1 MFSWSQIGKILL
13 ESKPKLLKGH
23 LITLVAILLSIPI
36 PLMLPIMVDEV
47 VLDKPASFVNAIETL
62 FGSGSAFYYIAVV
75 LVTVIILRISYL
87 LVSVWQTQVFMDIS
101 KQVTFRMRE
110 RLIRH
115 LQKVSMNAYE
125 TLGSGAVTSH
135 LVTDINTIDSFIENA
150 TSKLMASVLT
160 LISVALVI
168 IFIHPVLGI
177 TILIFQPLV
186 MILTRKISRSV
197 GALKRSEN
205 ASIETFQQNLGE
217 SLELFGQIKASNKE
231 PYFFN
236 KLVKEARN
244 IKETSHQFGY
254 KSIAAERFS
263 YTLFLSSF
271 EVFRAMGLL
280 LVVYSDLSIGM
291 MFAMFGYIWF
301 IMTPIQ
307 DILSLQ
313 YSFANADAALKRINT
328 ILGLEMEPYG
338 DKPLPSKSTG
348 VDISVKE
355 LCFSYYED
363 EPVLKGISMHIPAGQ
378 NVAIIG
384 SSGSGKTTLA
394 QVLAGFYHK
403 SSGELFF
410 NDSPIDSLSRE
421 SLRESIFLVLQMP
434 ILFNETL
441 LFNLTMGTEYEDEA
455 IIAALEV
462 AQMSEFV
469 DSLPEG
475 LQSLVGRQGVRLSGG
490 QRQRLSIARMMLA
503 NPDVVIFDES
513 TSALDVHTEQKLFDG
528 LASFL
533 ENKTVIT
540 IAHRLS
546 TVLNSDMI
554 YVLEEG
560 VIVEEGTPY
569 LLESKLGYYHKFLSV
584 QKS

>member
-1 MFSWSQIGKILL
+1 MFSWSEIGKILL
-13 ESKPKLLKGH
+13 ENKSKLFKGH
-23 LITLVAILLSIPI
+23 IITLWAILLSIPI
-36 PLMLPIMVDEV
+36 PLMLPVMVDEV
-47 VLDKPASFVNAIETL
+47 VLDKPAGFVSSIESL
-62 FGSGSAFYYIAVV
+62 FGSGSAFYYISII
-75 LVTVIILRISYL
+75 LITVILLRISYL
-87 LVSVWQTQVFMDIS
+87 LVSVWQTQIFMDIS

-125 TLGSGAVTSH
+125 TLGSGGISSH

-150 TSKLMASVLT
+150 TSKLMASIVT
-160 LISVALVI
+160 LIAVATVI

-186 MILTRKISRSV
+186 MLLTRKISRSV
-197 GALKRSEN
+197 GGLKRIEN

-231 PYFFN
+231 SHFFN
-236 KLVKEARN
+236 KLVREARK
-244 IKETSHQFGY
+244 IKESSHHFGY

-307 DILSLQ
+307 DILSIQ
-313 YSFANADAALKRINT
+313 YAYANADAALKRVNT
-328 ILGLEMEPYG
+328 ILGLETEPSASAVLNPREDG
-338 DKPLPSKSTG
+338 I
-348 VDISVKE
+348 DISVKN
-355 LCFSYYED
+355 LSFSYNEQ
-363 EPVLKGISMHIPAGQ
+363 EPVLNKISMNIPAGQ

-394 QVLAGFYHK
+394 QVIAGFYHK
-403 SSGELFF
+403 SSGTLSY
-410 NDSPIDSLSRE
+410 NQLPIDTLSRE
-421 SLRESIFLVLQMP
+421 SLRESVFLVLQMP

-441 LFNLTMGTEYEDEA
+441 LFNLTMGSEYKQEA
-455 IIAALEV
+455 ILDALEI
-462 AQMSEFV
+462 AQMTEFV
-469 DSLPEG
+469 HSLPEG
-475 LQSLVGRQGVRLSGG
+475 LESLVGRQGVRLSGG
-490 QRQRLSIARMMLA
+490 QRQRLSIARMILA
-503 NPDVVIFDES
+503 NPNVVIFDES
-513 TSALDVHTEQKLFDG
+513 TSALDVHTEKKLYDE
-528 LASFL
+528 LKSFL
-533 ENKTVIT
+533 EKKTVIT

-560 VIVEEGTPY
+560 SIVEEGTPY
-569 LLESKLGYYHKFLSV
+569 ILESKLGHYHKFLTV

>member
-1 MFSWSQIGKILL
+1 MFSWSEIGKILL

-23 LITLVAILLSIPI
+23 FITLWAILLSIPI
-36 PLMLPIMVDEV
+36 PLMLPMMVDEV
-47 VLDKPASFVNAIETL
+47 VLDKPATFVETIISV
-62 FGSGSAFYYIAVV
+62 FGSGSAFYYICII
-75 LVTVIILRISYL
+75 LITVILLRITYL
-87 LVSVWQTQVFMDIS
+87 FVSVWQTQVFMDIS

-125 TLGSGAVTSH
+125 TLGSGGVSSH

-150 TSKLMASVLT
+150 TSKLMAAILT

-168 IFIHPVLGI
+168 IFIHPILGI
-177 TILIFQPLV
+177 TILIFQPIV
-186 MILTRKISRSV
+186 MLLTRKISKSV
-197 GALKRSEN
+197 GGLKRIEN

-236 KLVKEARN
+236 KLVSEARN

-307 DILSLQ
+307 DILSIQ
-313 YSFANADAALKRINT
+313 YAFANADAALKRVNS
-328 ILGLEMEPYG
+328 ILDLETEPSG
-338 DKPLPSKSTG
+338 NNILTTTAEG
-348 VDISVKE
+348 IDISVKN
-355 LCFSYYED
+355 LCFSYYEN
-363 EPVLKGISMHIPAGQ
+363 EPVLQGISMHIPAGQ

-394 QVLAGFYHK
+394 QVIAGFYHK
-403 SSGELFF
+403 NSGILSY
-410 NDSPIDSLSRE
+410 NNLPIDTLSRE
-421 SLRESIFLVLQMP
+421 SLRESVFLVLQMP

-441 LFNLTMGTEYEDEA
+441 LFNLTMGSEYELES
-455 IIAALEV
+455 IHYALEI
-462 AQMSEFV
+462 AQMSDFV
-469 DSLPEG
+469 QSLPDG
-475 LQSLVGRQGVRLSGG
+475 LESIVGRQGVRLSGG
-490 QRQRLSIARMMLA
+490 QRQRLSIARMILA

-513 TSALDVHTEQKLFDG
+513 TSALDVHTEQKLYDG
-528 LASFL
+528 LKNIL

-560 VIVEEGTPY
+560 CIVEEGTPY
-569 LLESKLGYYHKFLSV
+569 SLESKLGYYHKFLSV
-584 QKS
+584 QKT

>member
-1 MFSWSQIGKILL
+1 MFSWPEIGKTLL
-13 ESKPKLLKGH
+13 ESKDKLLKGH
-23 LITLVAILLSIPI
+23 LITLLGILLSIPI
-36 PLMLPIMVDEV
+36 PLMLPVMVDEV
-47 VLDKPASFVNAIETL
+47 VLGKPASFVSTIENL
-62 FGSGSAFYYIAVV
+62 FGNGSAFFYIFII
-75 LVTVIILRISYL
+75 LITVILLRISYL
-87 LVSVWQTQVFMDIS
+87 FVSVWQTHIFMDIS

-125 TLGSGAVTSH
+125 ALGSGAVSSH

-150 TSKLMASVLT
+150 TSKLMAAILT
-160 LISVALVI
+160 LIGVALVI
-168 IFIHPVLGI
+168 VFIHPLLGI
-177 TILIFQPLV
+177 TILIFQPIVMLV
-186 MILTRKISRSV
+186 TRKISKSV
-197 GALKRSEN
+197 GGLKRVEN

-217 SLELFGQIKASNKE
+217 SLDLFGQIKASNKE

-236 KLVKEARN
+236 KLVREARH
-244 IKETSHQFGY
+244 IKESSHQFGY
-254 KSIAAERFS
+254 KSLAAERFS

-271 EVFRAMGLL
+271 EVFRALGLL

-307 DILSLQ
+307 DILSIQ
-313 YSFANADAALKRINT
+313 YAYANADAALKRVNQLLMLET
-328 ILGLEMEPYG
+328 EPSGTHILE
-338 DKPLPSKSTG
+338 DKRNAMDIK
-348 VDISVKE
+348 VDNLYFNYHEK
-355 LCFSYYED
+355 
-363 EPVLKGISMHIPAGQ
+363 EPVLRGISMQIPAGQ

-394 QVLAGFYHK
+394 QVIAGFYHK
-403 SSGELFF
+403 SSGQLYY
-410 NDSPIDSLSRE
+410 NNIPIDDLKRE
-421 SLRESIFLVLQMP
+421 SLRESVFLVLQMP

-441 LFNLTMGTEYEDEA
+441 LFNLTMGSDYNKSD
-455 IIAALEV
+455 INAALEV
-462 AQMSEFV
+462 AQMSDFV
-469 DSLPEG
+469 KSLPDGIE
-475 LQSLVGRQGVRLSGG
+475 SMVGRQGVRLSGG
-490 QRQRLSIARMMLA
+490 QRQRLSIARMILA
-503 NPDVVIFDES
+503 NPEVVIFDES

-528 LASFL
+528 LAEFL
-533 ENKTVIT
+533 KEKTVIT

-560 VIVEEGTPY
+560 EIVEEGTPV
-569 LLESKLGYYHKFLSV
+569 LLESKLGYYHEFLSV